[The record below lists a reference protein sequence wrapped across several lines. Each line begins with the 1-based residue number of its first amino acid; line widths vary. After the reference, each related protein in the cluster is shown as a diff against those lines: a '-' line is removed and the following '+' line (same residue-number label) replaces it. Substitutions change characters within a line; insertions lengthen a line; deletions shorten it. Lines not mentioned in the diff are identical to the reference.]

1 MTPTTSQ
8 LSRPSPSSDRHI
20 HDLDT
25 PFDHIPEEDRPFD
38 LGLPGSSGATVPYG
52 ISKEKEQELAGGV
65 AGEKSSP
72 APNRKPPADGLL
84 LEDVAVADQELLRY
98 LRQTRPRFDELRLK
112 RLRAMEAA
120 SASGH
125 THTEIGKV
133 IGMSRSRVSHILTEG
148 SNRSTDEELSRAW
161 TPRGG
166 TGQRRRS

>member
-1 MTPTTSQ
+1 MTPRTSES
-8 LSRPSPSSDRHI
+8 SRPSPSSNQHI
-20 HDLDT
+20 HGLDT
-25 PFDHIPEEDRPFD
+25 PFDQIPEEDRPFD
-38 LGLPGSSGATVPYG
+38 LGLPGSSGVTVPYG
-52 ISKEKEQELAGGV
+52 ISREKEELAGGV
-65 AGEKSSP
+65 AREKSSP
-72 APNRKPPADGLL
+72 APNPKPPADELL
-84 LEDVAVADQELLRY
+84 LEDVAIADQELLRY

-133 IGMSRSRVSHILTEG
+133 IGMSRSRVSHILAEG
-148 SNRSTDEELSRAW
+148 SSRSTDEELSRAW